1 MSALTALAA
10 QVVNWVESEITA
22 KWYIWYYRDSAIR
35 GWQQIDEHLNL
46 MKITDHGFQHDAKG
60 VLPIT
65 VEYKDNYT
73 IVEYKT
79 FALKVCGR
87 ISVDEDLYSV
97 CIWQVC
103 VTLGV
108 TEVHVLGTNTG
119 HHVVPIGSTHIV

>member
-1 MSALTALAA
+1 MSALTAVAA
-10 QVVNWVESEITA
+10 QVVNWVTA

-46 MKITDHGFQHDAKG
+46 MKITDHEFQNAKG

-65 VEYKDNYT
+65 DKDNYT

-79 FALKVCGR
+79 FTLKVLGK

-103 VTLGV
+103 VFS
-108 TEVHVLGTNTG
+108 EVHMSWVTYWAY
-119 HHVVPIGSTHIV
+119 VVSIPTH

>member
-1 MSALTALAA
+1 MSVLTAWAA
-10 QVVNWVESEITA
+10 HWVESEITA
-22 KWYIWYYRDSAIR
+22 KWYIWYYRDSTIR
-35 GWQQIDEHLNL
+35 GWKKIDEHLDL
-46 MKITDHGFQHDAKG
+46 MKITDHGFQNAKG

-65 VEYKDNYT
+65 VEDNDNYT

-79 FALKVCGR
+79 FTLKVRGR

-97 CIWQVC
+97 CIWQVR

-119 HHVVPIGSTHIV
+119 HRVVSIGSTHIV